1 MYQAAVAVHVVSA
14 VVWLGGMLFLVMVML
29 PTARKAMRSEAP
41 GAGLEI
47 LKDAANRFLP
57 VAWTAMILLG
67 LSGAYLAWEH
77 WDIRPGVFFSDSGR
91 FMQILKVKTGLFM
104 MVVLLSLIHDFWLG
118 PKILEKLDAARA
130 AGEVLPQS
138 LGRKVVRMTAGV
150 NLLAAM
156 TILVLA
162 VWLIRP

>member
-1 MYQAAVAVHVVSA
+1 MYQAAVAVHIVSA

-29 PTARKAMRSEAP
+29 PIARQAMRSEVPA
-41 GAGLEI
+41 AGLEI

-67 LSGAYLAWEH
+67 LSGGYLAWEH
-77 WDIRPGVFFSDSGR
+77 WGIRPDVFFSDSGR
-91 FMQILKVKTGLFM
+91 FMQILQVKTGLFM

-150 NLLAAM
+150 NLLAAV

>member
-1 MYQAAVAVHVVSA
+1 M
-14 VVWLGGMLFLVMVML
+14 
-29 PTARKAMRSEAP
+29 
-41 GAGLEI
+41 
-47 LKDAANRFLP
+47 
-57 VAWTAMILLG
+57 LG

-77 WDIRPGVFFSDSGR
+77 WGIRPGVFFSDTGR
-91 FMQILKVKTGLFM
+91 FMQILQVKTGLFM

-130 AGEVLPQS
+130 AGQALPQS
-138 LGRKVVRMTAGV
+138 LGRKIVRMTAGV